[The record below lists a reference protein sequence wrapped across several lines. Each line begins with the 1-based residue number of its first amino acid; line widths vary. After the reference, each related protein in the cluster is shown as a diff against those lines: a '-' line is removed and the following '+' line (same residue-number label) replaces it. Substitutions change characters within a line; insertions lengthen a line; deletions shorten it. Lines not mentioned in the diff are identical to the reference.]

1 MVEKRLLRDQRGI
14 FYIYKAHRV
23 CPSTAIHIHI
33 FCLFVAKFDR
43 QPQIAKERTCPIL
56 EVYIFN
62 LEFLFMLFFK
72 SAAFATAYLHF
83 PPTVTA
89 STRDL
94 SIIYALCVVG
104 ISGTIDLASRF
115 GTNELIKQYNFTKI
129 AKTKFIFI
137 LWFYQLICWKF
148 AKYDACCPNYGTHLF
163 ASDRLQLCDDSNCQH
178 SSLKIYSWTAL
189 LSQSPSVLLSFQ
201 KCCGQNVAL
210 NTVVGIFYL
219 E

>member
-1 MVEKRLLRDQRGI
+1 M
-14 FYIYKAHRV
+14 
-23 CPSTAIHIHI
+23 
-33 FCLFVAKFDR
+33 
-43 QPQIAKERTCPIL
+43 L

-83 PPTVTA
+83 PSPVTA

-115 GTNELIKQYNFTKI
+115 STNELIKQYDFTKI
-129 AKTKFIFI
+129 AKTKLLEVYFYTLIF
-137 LWFYQLICWKF
+137 QLICWKF
-148 AKYDACCPNYGTHLF
+148 AKYDACCPNYGTHLS
-163 ASDRLQLCDDSNCQH
+163 ASDRLQPCDSNCQH
-178 SSLKIYSWTAL
+178 TSLKIYGWTAL
-189 LSQSPSVLLSFQ
+189 LSQSPSVSLSFE